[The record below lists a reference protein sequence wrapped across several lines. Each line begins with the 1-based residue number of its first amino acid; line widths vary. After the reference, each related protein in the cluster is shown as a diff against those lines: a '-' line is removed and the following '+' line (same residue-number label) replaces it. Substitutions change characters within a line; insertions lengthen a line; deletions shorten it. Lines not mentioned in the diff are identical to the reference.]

1 MRAGNSLD
9 VLRPTVVEETP
20 AGRIVVADSLTF
32 FEQGDWRTD
41 VVIGASFAGVPT
53 GILPLRQGARGWL
66 AHEAGPGLDR
76 AGVGGLPLAEAMGV
90 PAAAIAT
97 MTARL
102 GDGRSLLS
110 GQVAVANEVARNL
123 GVVKGESGLN
133 AARKMLQAREGFFRN
148 IEGFVNDDQHEIIT
162 DSGRAIAVWS
172 TSRIQGTHRDEVFCV
187 ASHGGKTMALYA
199 LRIQP
204 RALICN
210 DAGRGLDDSG
220 IAGLAL
226 LDDASVPGATVGT
239 ASARIGDPLSTYYD
253 GVISYEN
260 VHAHTCGVRVGMSC
274 TEAVDVLLQ
283 NARPA
288 VNHLGGRA
296 AVCRT

>member
-1 MRAGNSLD
+1 MRAEDSVD
-9 VLRPTVVEETP
+9 VLHPTVVEETP

-41 VVIGASFAGVPT
+41 VVLGASFAGVPT

-76 AGVGGLPLAEAMGV
+76 AGVAGLSVAEAMGV

-110 GQVAVANEVARNL
+110 GQVAAANEVARNF
-123 GVVKGESGLN
+123 GVVTGESGLS
-133 AARKMLQAREGFFRN
+133 AARKMLQAPQGLFRKCDD
-148 IEGFVNDDQHEIIT
+148 FVNEDHHEIIT
-162 DSGRAIAVWS
+162 EFGRAIAVWS
-172 TSRIQGTHRDEVFCV
+172 TSRIQGTHRDDVFCV
-187 ASHGGKTMALYA
+187 ASHGGKTMAFYA

-204 RALICN
+204 KALICN

-220 IAGLAL
+220 IAGVAL
-226 LDDASVPGATVGT
+226 LDDACVPGATVGT
-239 ASARIGDPLSTYYD
+239 ESARIGDPLSTYYD

-260 VHAHTCGVRVGMSC
+260 PHAHQCGVRVGMSC

-283 NARPA
+283 SAPA
-288 VNHLGGRA
+288 SHSIHADNQDTH
-296 AVCRT
+296 

>member
-1 MRAGNSLD
+1 MRAEKSVD
-9 VLRPTVVEETP
+9 VLQPTVVEETP

-41 VVIGASFAGVPT
+41 VVLGASFAGVPT
-53 GILPLRQGARGWL
+53 GIVPLRQGARGWL

-76 AGVGGLPLAEAMGV
+76 AGVGGLSLGEAMGV

-110 GQVAVANEVARNL
+110 GKVAVANEAAMNF
-123 GVVKGESGLN
+123 GVVTGESGLS
-133 AARKMLQAREGFFRN
+133 AARKMLQAPEGRFRN
-148 IEGFVNDDQHEIIT
+148 CDGFVDEAQHEIVT
-162 DSGRAIAVWS
+162 DFGRAIAVWS
-172 TSRIQGTHRDEVFCV
+172 TSRIQGIHRDVVFCV
-187 ASHGGKTMALYA
+187 ASHGGKTMAFYA

-204 RALICN
+204 KALICN

-220 IAGLAL
+220 IDGLAL

-239 ASARIGDPLSTYYD
+239 ESARIGDPLSTYYD

-260 VHAHTCGVRVGMSC
+260 VHAHQCGVRVGMSC
-274 TEAVDVLLQ
+274 TKAVEMLLQ
-283 NARPA
+283 NAP
-288 VNHLGGRA
+288 G
-296 AVCRT
+296 

>member
-1 MRAGNSLD
+1 MAAEDSID
-9 VLRPTVVEETP
+9 VLHPTVVEATP
-20 AGRIVVADSLTF
+20 AGRIVVSDSLTF

-41 VVIGASFAGVPT
+41 VLLGASFAGVPT

-76 AGVGGLPLAEAMGV
+76 AGVGGLSLAEDMGV

-102 GDGRSLLS
+102 GDDRSLLS
-110 GQVAVANEVARNL
+110 GQVAAANEVAMNF
-123 GVVKGESGLN
+123 GVVTGESGLS
-133 AARKMLQAREGFFRN
+133 AARKMLQAPEGLFRKCD
-148 IEGFVNDDQHEIIT
+148 GVVNEDQHETIT
-162 DSGRAIAVWS
+162 EFGRAIAVWS
-172 TSRIQGTHRDEVFCV
+172 TSRIQGTHRDDAVCV
-187 ASHGGKTMALYA
+187 ASHGGKTMAFYA

-204 RALICN
+204 KALICN

-239 ASARIGDPLSTYYD
+239 DSARIGDPRSTYYD

-260 VHAHTCGVRVGMSC
+260 VLAHQCGVRVGMSC

-283 NARPA
+283 NAP
-288 VNHLGGRA
+288 G
-296 AVCRT
+296 

>member
-1 MRAGNSLD
+1 MRAEDSVD
-9 VLRPTVVEETP
+9 VLHPTVVEETP

-41 VVIGASFAGVPT
+41 VVLGASFAGVPT

-76 AGVGGLPLAEAMGV
+76 AGVAGLSVAEAMGV

-110 GQVAVANEVARNL
+110 GQVAAANEVARNF
-123 GVVKGESGLN
+123 GVVTGESGLS
-133 AARKMLQAREGFFRN
+133 AARKMLQAPQGLFRKCDD
-148 IEGFVNDDQHEIIT
+148 FVNEDHHEIIT
-162 DSGRAIAVWS
+162 EFGRAIAVWS
-172 TSRIQGTHRDEVFCV
+172 TSRIQGTHRDDVFCV
-187 ASHGGKTMALYA
+187 ASHGGKTMAFYA

-204 RALICN
+204 KALICN

-239 ASARIGDPLSTYYD
+239 DSARIGDPLSTYYD

-260 VHAHTCGVRVGMSC
+260 VHAHRCGVRVGMSC
-274 TEAVDVLLQ
+274 AEAVDVLLQ
-283 NARPA
+283 HAP
-288 VNHLGGRA
+288 G
-296 AVCRT
+296 

>member
-1 MRAGNSLD
+1 MRAEHSVD
-9 VLRPTVVEETP
+9 VLHPTVVEETP

-41 VVIGASFAGVPT
+41 VVLGASFAGVPT

-76 AGVGGLPLAEAMGV
+76 AGVAGLSVAEAMGV

-110 GQVAVANEVARNL
+110 GQVAAANEVARNF
-123 GVVKGESGLN
+123 GVVTGESGLS
-133 AARKMLQAREGFFRN
+133 AARKMLQAPQGLFRKCDD
-148 IEGFVNDDQHEIIT
+148 FVNEDHHEIIT
-162 DSGRAIAVWS
+162 EFGRAIAVWS
-172 TSRIQGTHRDEVFCV
+172 TSRIQGTHRDDVFCV
-187 ASHGGKTMALYA
+187 ASHGGKTMAFYA

-204 RALICN
+204 KALICN

-220 IAGLAL
+220 IAGVAL
-226 LDDASVPGATVGT
+226 LDDACVPGATVGT
-239 ASARIGDPLSTYYD
+239 ESARIGDPLSTYYD

-260 VHAHTCGVRVGMSC
+260 PHAHQCGVRVGMSC

-283 NARPA
+283 NAPA
-288 VNHLGGRA
+288 SHSIHADNQDAH
-296 AVCRT
+296 